1 MRIVLWLSLCL
12 LRALSVSAGS
22 VAKAAT
28 RDPRWERQWVA
39 PRDGEIKLH
48 IALRQDDNGAR
59 AEQKLLSIADPNSP
73 NFRQHLDSTKA
84 SYLATP
90 GQGTVHAVEWWLAQ
104 HGLLRDAKLV
114 GGIFEID
121 TTIRQAEKLLNTTY
135 FFHSDGTNDV
145 VRTERFYLP
154 DSVNGHIDFVAPTTS
169 FPRPAR
175 ERIERPMHAENGASS
190 TVYHEGMKRVW
201 ANAYQVTLINRSGW
215 SMPSSTLAQTAV
227 NIAIRHQHA

>member
-1 MRIVLWLSLCL
+1 MARPHVVYSLIFGL
-12 LRALSVSAGS
+12 LCALSVVGSS
-22 VAKAAT
+22 VAKAAS

-59 AEQKLLSIADPNSP
+59 AEQRLLSIADPNSP

-104 HGLLRDAKLV
+104 HGLLRDSKLA

-135 FFHSDGTNDV
+135 FYYSDGTNEV

-175 ERIERPMHAENGASS
+175 ERIDQSTDVEKGALSIS
-190 TVYHEGMKRVW
+190 HYIWLVGLGLMQPR
-201 ANAYQVTLINRSGW
+201 
-215 SMPSSTLAQTAV
+215 
-227 NIAIRHQHA
+227 